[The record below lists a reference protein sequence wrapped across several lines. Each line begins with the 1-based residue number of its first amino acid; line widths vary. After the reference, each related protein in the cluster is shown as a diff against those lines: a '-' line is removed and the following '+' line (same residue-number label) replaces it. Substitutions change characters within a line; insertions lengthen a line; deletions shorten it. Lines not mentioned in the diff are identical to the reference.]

1 MPITIAKAYEIIHLN
16 LFEAGKKMP
25 PDVKES
31 LYLALDAFANYQ
43 ALRALGTIDPAFR
56 LKHEEGY
63 QALTDNHKDNP
74 PAQLDHLAPA

>member
-31 LYLALDAFANYQ
+31 LSLALDAFANYQ
-43 ALRALGTIDPAFR
+43 ALRDLGTIHPTFR

-63 QALTDNHKDNP
+63 QASADNHKGP
-74 PAQLDHLAPA
+74 P

>member
-16 LFEAGKKMP
+16 LFDAAKKMP

-31 LYLALDAFANYQ
+31 LSLALDAFANYQ
-43 ALRALGTIDPAFR
+43 ALRALGTIPTTFR

-63 QALTDNHKDNP
+63 QALPDNHKGP
-74 PAQLDHLAPA
+74 P